1 MKLSS
6 SSAYPSSADQSGL
19 TFIDVLMAT
28 AIITVMSLGVIGS
41 LTYGFFVMQ
50 MARENQRATQVMLEK
65 VETLRLYNWDE
76 VNSNGFVPTNFI
88 DVYDPQAPSGR
99 QGVVYTG
106 TMTISAF
113 TNATSISLSNPP
125 SYSTNLRQVNL
136 TVTWN
141 TRSINRIRSL
151 TTYIARDGMQN
162 YVY

>member
-6 SSAYPSSADQSGL
+6 ATPAAARESGI
-19 TFIDVLMAT
+19 TFVDVLMAT
-28 AIITVMSLGVIGS
+28 AIITMMALGVIGS

-65 VETLRLYNWDE
+65 VETLRLYNWDQ
-76 VNSNGFVPTNFI
+76 VNSNGFIPTSFT

-99 QGVVYTG
+99 QGVTFTG
-106 TMTISAF
+106 TLSIGSF
-113 TNATSISLSNPP
+113 TNATSGSVTSPP
-125 SYSTNLRQVNL
+125 SYSTNMRQVTL
-136 TVTWN
+136 TVNWN
-141 TRSINRIRSL
+141 TRNISRTRSL